1 MARYKVQG
9 PDGKVHVFEGPDGAT
24 PAQVE
29 AFAAQT
35 FGGQQQ
41 AAPAAPAASAAPAI
55 APNPTESMS
64 GGERFA
70 AGLGKSANDLWLGL
84 RSLGAQVAD
93 VVAPRQPTL
102 SGLITGQPKTRTE
115 EVAAEIAESRRLDKA
130 LMDTGAGMAGNIVG
144 QIGTAVAPGGL
155 VAGAGK
161 LASAAGAARAG
172 QALTAAGTAAMAP
185 KTIKGAAAVGA
196 GVGAMQPAMD
206 WSERAAN
213 TGLGAAGSAG
223 GMAALQGLS
232 RVVRPKTD
240 ANALQLLAE
249 GVTPTPGQILGGGFK
264 RAEEALTSVPILGDA
279 IKAGQTRAIGDLNRA
294 AFNRVLAPIGDK
306 LPKGLAGREAVDY
319 AEQALGK
326 RYDAILPK
334 LTTEADGAFLSEV
347 QNLRN
352 MMGSGSIDPAKAAQ
366 FEAILQ
372 NQVLTKFQP
381 GANGAPVITGQT
393 MKAIES
399 DLGQLAAKFRKSMDP
414 DQQMLGDALRE
425 VQAALRGNV
434 MRSNPQFAGELG
446 KINEGWANFK
456 RVQRAASGVGAED
469 GVFSA
474 AQLQSAVKATD
485 RSKDKGAFARG
496 DALMQDLSDPAKAV
510 LGSKVPDSGTP
521 LRLMTGIAAGG
532 GLGAISPAA
541 LGVGLGASSAYTRPG
556 QAALAALLARRP
568 DSAQPIASALERLA
582 PYAAAPALGA
592 TTMQR

>member
-9 PDGKVHVFEGPDGAT
+9 PDGQIHVFEGPDGAT

-35 FGGQQQ
+35 FGKKA
-41 AAPAAPAASAAPAI
+41 AAPSPAERQQRVEAQMAEDRARFS
-55 APNPTESMS
+55 PTVGMS
-64 GGERFA
+64 GGEKFA
-70 AGLGKSANDLWLGL
+70 AGIGKSISDLWLGL
-84 RSLGAQVAD
+84 RSLGGS
-93 VVAPRQPTL
+93 P
-102 SGLITGQPKTRTE
+102 
-115 EVAAEIAESRRLDKA
+115 EVAAEVAESRAQDKA

-172 QALTAAGTAAMAP
+172 QALTSAGAAMMAP
-185 KTIKGAAAVGA
+185 KTIKGAAAMGGA
-196 GVGAMQPAMD
+196 VGAMQPAMD
-206 WSERAAN
+206 MTERATNA
-213 TGLGAAGSAG
+213 GLGAGGAAAGTG
-223 GMAALQGLS
+223 ALQALS

-240 ANALQLLAE
+240 ANALSLLAE

-279 IKAGQTRAIGDLNRA
+279 IRSGQTRAIGDLNRA
-294 AFNRVLAPIGDK
+294 AFNRALVPIGEK
-306 LPKGLAGREAVDY
+306 LPKGLVGREAVDY

-326 RYDAILPK
+326 RYDALLPK
-334 LTTEADGAFLSEV
+334 LTTEADGAFLTEIQS
-347 QNLRN
+347 LRN

-399 DLGQLAAKFRKSMDP
+399 DLGQLAAKFGKSMDP
-414 DQQMLGDALRE
+414 DQTMVADALRE

-434 MRSNPQFAGELG
+434 LRSNPQFAPELK

-456 RVQRAASGVGAED
+456 RVQRAAAGVGSESGVFNA
-469 GVFSA
+469 S
-474 AQLQSAVKATD
+474 QLQSAVKALD
-485 RSKDKGAFARG
+485 RSKDKGAFGRG
-496 DALMQDLSDPAKAV
+496 DALMQDLTDPAKAV
-510 LGSKVPDSGTP
+510 LASKLPDSGTP
-521 LRLMTGIAAGG
+521 ARLMTGIAAGG
-532 GLGAISPAA
+532 GVGYLSPTA
-541 LGVGLGASSAYTRPG
+541 LLSGLGASAAYTKPG
-556 QAALAALLARRP
+556 QAAMAALLARRP
-568 DSAQPIASALERLA
+568 DAAQPIASALERLA
-582 PYAAAPALGA
+582 PYAAAPAIGA
-592 TTMQR
+592 STTLQQ